1 MKEECKV
8 AAEVRYSNWEL
19 RLRRERERICSLSQP
34 DRLLCAYSR
43 KRIKKCE
50 DCFLSLHQRVKIR
63 SGESSFIIATVF
75 IRLLIIRAAQKI
87 R

>member
-19 RLRRERERICSLSQP
+19 RLRREREYVLCLNQM
-34 DRLLCAYSR
+34 DRLLCAYSQ

-50 DCFLSLHQRVKIR
+50 DCFLSLHQRGK
-63 SGESSFIIATVF
+63 E
-75 IRLLIIRAAQKI
+75 
-87 R
+87 